1 MTQKP
6 EDILLDSTA
15 KLFEYEK
22 LARTI
27 DQCENIEELQMTL
40 KIILKTFMKYQ
51 ETTAKL
57 ITMPFPQ

>member
-6 EDILLDSTA
+6 ENIPLDSTA

-27 DQCENIEELQMTL
+27 DQCENVEELQMTL
-40 KIILKTFMKYQ
+40 KTVLKTFMKYQ
-51 ETTAKL
+51 ETTAKIL
-57 ITMPFPQ
+57 TMPFPR